1 MNQNYKLNFFLSVIV
16 AKLENS
22 VLFNPALVNVES
34 ELPSFFYNIL
44 YKHHNMP
51 LPNINFQQNKSKHN
65 YRERLDFRV
74 RLSQA
79 RERLSCVV
87 LLKY

>member
-1 MNQNYKLNFFLSVIV
+1 LLSVIL
-16 AKLENS
+16 AKLENR
-22 VLFNPALVNVES
+22 VPFNSALVNAES

-51 LPNINFQQNKSKHN
+51 LPNINFHQNKSK
-65 YRERLDFRV
+65 YIIRERLDFRV
-74 RLSQA
+74 ELSQV

-87 LLKY
+87 LLKG